1 MTVNNADWDLELSTL
16 TELINERSKVRP
28 AIVFDKIK
36 GYPEGYR
43 VAVNLFSSLQ
53 RLALTMG
60 MDPKIG
66 EFDFVQQWRKPG
78 KNSPTHRAAQGQ
90 KRAAIRERAKG
101 RRHRSVKVS
110 RAALA

>member
-1 MTVNNADWDLELSTL
+1 MADLRTWLDDVNKLGQLMTVQNADWDLELSTL

-43 VAVNLFSSLQ
+43 VAVNLLSSLQ

-66 EFDFVQQWRKPG
+66 EFDLQLAQA
-78 KNSPTHRAAQGQ
+78 THSAAQEEHRV
-90 KRAAIRERAKG
+90 RARDDSI
-101 RRHRSVKVS
+101 H
-110 RAALA
+110 

>member
-1 MTVNNADWDLELSTL
+1 MADLRTWLDDVDKLGQLMTVDNADWDLELSTL

-36 GYPEGYR
+36 GYPEGCR
-43 VAVNLFSSLQ
+43 VAVNLLSSLQ

-66 EFDFVQQWRKPG
+66 EFDFVQQWRK
-78 KNSPTHRAAQGQ
+78 Q
-90 KRAAIRERAKG
+90 
-101 RRHRSVKVS
+101 VKT
-110 RAALA
+110 LQPIEH